1 MKREERVIYV
11 IYAHQPQAQSPVVRL
26 LAAMYGGRIVHFA
39 ELARSA
45 ISDAPCDFG
54 TTHTAENMPMSAVIF
69 T

>member
-11 IYAHQPQAQSPVVRL
+11 IYAHQPQAQSPVVGL
-26 LAAMYGGRIVHFA
+26 LAAMGQPLHFA